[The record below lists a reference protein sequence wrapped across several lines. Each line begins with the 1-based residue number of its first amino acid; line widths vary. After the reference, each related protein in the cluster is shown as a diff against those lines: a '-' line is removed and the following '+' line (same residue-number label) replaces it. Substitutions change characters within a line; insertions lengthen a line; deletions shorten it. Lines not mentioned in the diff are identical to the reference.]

1 MNAPAA
7 PAPPPPDRNSDE
19 PKPATARSRA
29 ATVPPDRP
37 EGLERRAGL
46 LLLALLALVLGSA
59 LYLLYARGAFEP
71 TQRLYLVADDS
82 EGVVVGM
89 DLTFAGFPV
98 GRVQRIELTP
108 TGQARIVIDVPR
120 KDAHWLR
127 ESSVFTLTRGLL
139 GNTSLRAYSGL
150 PTDPLLPGGAERG
163 VLAGDAGAEIPRLLG
178 QVRDLV
184 ANLTA
189 LTAEDSALAG
199 TLAHAKSVTAKLD
212 GPGGALGVLM
222 GNPTDAQRVLKTLDR
237 TNQLLTR
244 LDKLVGRADGVLE
257 QAGSQVFGP
266 QGLAQDARLSVQQL
280 QALLTDARGSLQRV
294 DALLQEAQATARNVR
309 VATTDLD
316 VLRAEVEAS
325 LRKVDGLIGE
335 ISRKWPFK
343 RDAELK
349 LP

>member
-1 MNAPAA
+1 MATPETPAPAGTTGA
-7 PAPPPPDRNSDE
+7 REAHPSAGPSRPPLPP
-19 PKPATARSRA
+19 
-29 ATVPPDRP
+29 RP

-46 LLLALLALVLGSA
+46 LLLTLLALVLGA
-59 LYLLYARGAFEP
+59 AVYLLYARGAFEP
-71 TQRLYLVADDS
+71 TQRLYLITDDS
-82 EGVVVGM
+82 EGVTVGM
-89 DLTFAGFPV
+89 DLVFSGFPV
-98 GRVQRIELTP
+98 GRVRRIELTP
-108 TGQARIVIDVPR
+108 SGQARIVVDVPR

-139 GNTSLRAYSGL
+139 GNTSLRAYSGVLSDPPL
-150 PTDPLLPGGAERG
+150 PPAAERR
-163 VLAGDAGAEIPRLLG
+163 VLQGDALAEIPRLLG

-184 ANLTA
+184 ANLSA
-189 LTAEDSALAG
+189 LTADDSALAA
-199 TLAHAKSVTAKLD
+199 TLAHTRSIAGKLD

-222 GNPTDAQRVLKTLDR
+222 GNPADAQRVLRTLDR
-237 TNQLLTR
+237 TNQLLAR
-244 LDKLVGRADGVLE
+244 LDALVVRTDGVVE
-257 QAGSQVFGP
+257 QAGTQLFGP

-280 QALLTDARGSLQRV
+280 QGLLAEARGSLQRV

-316 VLRAEVEAS
+316 VMRAEVEAS

-335 ISRKWPFK
+335 LGRKWPFK